1 MVRLPVFFLFLLL
14 FSLPSCNQREP
25 GRASATDIIPEHTVK
40 VLTAL
45 DSLRI
50 ALTQFMADPSVRG
63 ADIGYMIVECL
74 GNKTQVLAE
83 NDPSQ
88 TLMPAST
95 LKLFV
100 TGAAL
105 EILGQ
110 PVVPEVYTI
119 NQLSINWRASKLLRR
134 IGREKY
140 GSTTND
146 NGYRAIM
153 DFWKTK
159 GIDLDG
165 IHFDDGN
172 GLSRNNAISPKQL
185 VDLLTVMQHS
195 PWFGVFYSS
204 LPVAGISGTM
214 KKALKGTPAVGR
226 IRAKTG
232 TIAGVKS
239 LAGYVS
245 SLSGRRLIFAIIVN
259 NYTCKTKV
267 LKKKLEE
274 IMLKMTE
281 V

>member
-14 FSLPSCNQREP
+14 FSLPSCNPKER
-25 GRASATDIIPEHTVK
+25 GTASITDSISDNDLGMRAAI
-40 VLTAL
+40 

-50 ALTQFMADPSVRG
+50 TLNQFMSDPSLKD
-63 ADIGYMIVECL
+63 ADIGYMIVECK
-74 GNKTQVLAE
+74 GNKTMVLAE

-88 TLMPAST
+88 TLIPAST

-105 EILGQ
+105 EIIGKA
-110 PVVPEVYTI
+110 VVPEVFTI

-134 IGREKY
+134 IGGEKF
-140 GSTTND
+140 GKTTND
-146 NGYRAIM
+146 NGYRAIL
-153 DFWKTK
+153 DFWAMK
-159 GIDLDG
+159 GIDLEG

-172 GLSRNNAISPKQL
+172 GLSRNNAISPKML

-195 PWFGVFYSS
+195 PWFNVFYSS
-204 LPVAGISGTM
+204 LPVAGMSGTM
-214 KKALKGTPAVGR
+214 KKALKGTPAEGR
-226 IRAKTG
+226 VRAKTG

-245 SLSGRRLIFAIIVN
+245 SVSGRTIIFAIIVN
-259 NYTCKTKV
+259 NYTCKKKV
-267 LKKKLEE
+267 IKQKLEQ
-274 IMLKMTE
+274 IMLRMTE